1 MEKANKRRGP
11 LVFLLLIGLVLGGF
25 LAFRFYQKR
34 EPRGG
39 SRGGGA
45 GQRAGVPGAPA
56 GPAMRA
62 QPVEVAAVE
71 RGTLHE
77 VVSLVGSLKPKER
90 VEVTSKITG
99 RVERVYVDVG
109 DRVEEGRL
117 IAELEGEELEQQVLR
132 AEASLAVAQAM
143 QAQRGAELENARAEE
158 QRSAELRTQGLI
170 SLQAH
175 QTAETRALVVDSQLR
190 LAGAQVRQA
199 QAELEELRI
208 RLQQAKIHSPL
219 SGWVARR
226 YVHPGALVNPNTPIL
241 SLLRLS
247 TMVVE
252 VNVPERDLVRLRAG
266 SQAVVTIDALGDRN
280 YDGRVA
286 RISPLLDPA
295 TRSGSVEIEI
305 PNPKGELKAEMFAR
319 IQMDL
324 GTERDVLLVPREAVV
339 LRGQQ
344 AGVNVLVTDR
354 VQFHPIQTGASTG
367 QGVEVVAGLAEGTT
381 VVTRGTQVL
390 KDGDAVMVQE
400 RQAGPGDLG
409 GQS

>member
-1 MEKANKRRGP
+1 
-11 LVFLLLIGLVLGGF
+11 
-25 LAFRFYQKR
+25 
-34 EPRGG
+34 
-39 SRGGGA
+39 
-45 GQRAGVPGAPA
+45 
-56 GPAMRA
+56 MRA

-90 VEVTSKITG
+90 VEVTPKITG

-175 QTAETRALVVDSQLR
+175 QTAETRARVVDSQLQ

-208 RLQQAKIHSPL
+208 RLQQAKIRSPL

-226 YVHPGALVNPNTPIL
+226 YVHPGALVNPNTPVL

-266 SQAVVTIDALGDRN
+266 SQAVVTIDAWGGRN
-280 YDGRVA
+280 YDGRVS

-344 AGVNVLVTDR
+344 AGVNVLLTDR

-367 QGVEVVAGLAEGTT
+367 QGVEVVAGLVEGTT
-381 VVTRGTQVL
+381 VVTRGTQAL
-390 KDGDAVMVQE
+390 KDGDAVMVRE
-400 RQAGPGDLG
+400 RKAGPGDLG